1 MLVYGSKRLSG
12 RMRTLPDLQKFN
24 IKKPL
29 MPHLLITDDDAAIRE
44 LIAQIAG
51 DEGYTVAQA
60 GDIRQARIQIER
72 QKPDVVLLD
81 MQLPD
86 GDGMEFWNSQ
96 ALSDSQVVFITAHSS
111 VDSAIQALRCGA
123 VDYLL
128 KPVSLRRLQG
138 VLREIKSLLQEQP
151 LPGATDWFAKMIGHS
166 RPMQLLCA
174 HIEKVAPT
182 RATVLLVGES
192 GTGKELAAEA
202 IHLASPRHEKPFMPV
217 NCGAISPNLIESEL
231 FGHEKGSFTG
241 ADRLHKG
248 YFERASGGTLF
259 LDEITEMSM
268 ELQVRLLRVLE
279 TGRFMRV
286 GTHEEIAADVR
297 VVAATNRNPEQ
308 AVANG
313 TLREDLYHRLSVFP
327 LELPPLREREG
338 DILEL
343 ANHFLV
349 QLNEEGKTHKRF
361 APEALAA
368 MESYSW
374 PGNIR
379 ELRNY
384 VYRSY
389 ILADTLIKGDFNTF
403 ELESHSAGWG
413 SEILVPVGVP
423 LADANKQLIL
433 ATLKQCGGVKKAAAE
448 MLGISLK
455 TLYNRLEEYGA
466 ATDVDEHSSSSSF
479 R

>member
-1 MLVYGSKRLSG
+1 
-12 RMRTLPDLQKFN
+12 
-24 IKKPL
+24 
-29 MPHLLITDDDAAIRE
+29 MPHLLITDDEPATRE
-44 LIAQIAG
+44 LIAEIAA

-60 GDIRQARIQIER
+60 QDVRQARIQIER
-72 QKPDVVLLD
+72 QKPDVMLLD

-86 GDGMEFWNSQ
+86 GNGIELWKRL
-96 ALSDSQVVFITAHSS
+96 ALTDCQVVFITGHSS
-111 VDSAIQALRCGA
+111 VDSAIEALRCGA
-123 VDYLL
+123 VDYLT
-128 KPVSLRRLQG
+128 KPVSLRRLRGILGELKTMQPRAQQAAAG
-138 VLREIKSLLQEQP
+138 SGSDAFARIVGKSP
-151 LPGATDWFAKMIGHS
+151 AI
-166 RPMQLLCA
+166 QLFCA

-182 RATVLLVGES
+182 QATVLLVGES

-202 IHLASPRHEKPFMPV
+202 IHLASSRHQKPFMAV

-241 ADRLHKG
+241 ADRQHKG
-248 YFERASGGTLF
+248 YFERADGGTLF

-286 GTHEEIAADVR
+286 GTHQEIATNVR

-308 AVANG
+308 AVAKG

-327 LELPPLREREG
+327 LVLPPLRERDD
-338 DILEL
+338 DILL
-343 ANHFLV
+343 IADHFL
-349 QLNEEGKTHKRF
+349 QSLNQEYGTSKRF
-361 APEALAA
+361 SDDACEAML
-368 MESYSW
+368 SYAW

-389 ILADTLIKGDFNTF
+389 ILADDLIKGDFNSF
-403 ELESHSAGWG
+403 SMDSHSVGWG
-413 SEILVPVGVP
+413 TEITVPVGVP
-423 LADANKQLIL
+423 LADANRQLIL

-466 ATDVDEHSSSSSF
+466 LNDVDESSSGL

>member
-1 MLVYGSKRLSG
+1 
-12 RMRTLPDLQKFN
+12 
-24 IKKPL
+24 
-29 MPHLLITDDDAAIRE
+29 MPHLLIVDDESDIRE
-44 LIAQIAG
+44 LIADVAL
-51 DEGYTVAQA
+51 EAGYTVAQA
-60 GDIRQARIQIER
+60 SDVRQARIQMER
-72 QKPDVVLLD
+72 QKPDVALVD
-81 MQLPD
+81 VQLPD
-86 GDGMEFWNSQ
+86 GDGVAFWKESGP
-96 ALSDSQVVFITAHSS
+96 SDTQVVFMTGYSS
-111 VDSAIQALRCGA
+111 VDSAIEALRCGA

-128 KPVSLRRLQG
+128 KPLSLRRLRG
-138 VLREIKSLLQEQP
+138 ILVELKTMASSP
-151 LPGATDWFAKMIGHS
+151 PMPGASDCFAKMIGKS
-166 RPMQLLCA
+166 RAMQLLCA

-182 RATVLLVGES
+182 QATVLLVGES

-202 IHLASPRHEKPFMPV
+202 IHLASPRHQQPFIPI

-241 ADRLHKG
+241 ADRQHKG
-248 YFERASGGTLF
+248 YFERARGGTIF

-286 GTHEEIAADVR
+286 GAHEEIETDVR

-308 AVANG
+308 AVAG
-313 TLREDLYHRLSVFP
+313 GALREDLYHRLSVFP
-327 LELPPLREREG
+327 LELPPLRERE
-338 DILEL
+338 DDVILL
-343 ANHFLV
+343 AEHFL
-349 QLNEEGKTHKRF
+349 QKLNDENNTRKTF
-361 APEALAA
+361 APEAVKA
-368 MESYSW
+368 MREYSW

-389 ILADTLIKGDFNTF
+389 ILADDVIKGDFNSF
-403 ELESHSAGWG
+403 ELEAHSAGWG

-423 LADANKQLIL
+423 LAEANRQLIL
-433 ATLKQCGGVKKAAAE
+433 ATLKQCGGVKKTAAE

-466 ATDVDEHSSSSSF
+466 DTDLDGSSNPL

>member
-1 MLVYGSKRLSG
+1 
-12 RMRTLPDLQKFN
+12 
-24 IKKPL
+24 
-29 MPHLLITDDDAAIRE
+29 MPHLLITDDEPDTRQ
-44 LIAQIAG
+44 LIAEIAI

-60 GDIRQARIQIER
+60 GDIKQARIQIER
-72 QKPDVVLLD
+72 HRPDVMLLD
-81 MQLPD
+81 MHLPD
-86 GDGMEFWNSQ
+86 GNGIELWKRL
-96 ALSDSQVVFITAHSS
+96 ALTDCQVVFITGHSS
-111 VDSAIQALRCGA
+111 VESAIEALRCGA
-123 VDYLL
+123 VDYLT
-128 KPVSLRRLQG
+128 KPVALRRLRGILGELKTMAGASEPSEAGSQDAFARIVG
-138 VLREIKSLLQEQP
+138 KSP
-151 LPGATDWFAKMIGHS
+151 AV
-166 RPMQLLCA
+166 QLLCA

-182 RATVLLVGES
+182 QATVLLVGES

-202 IHLASPRHEKPFMPV
+202 IHLASPRHQKPFMAV

-231 FGHEKGSFTG
+231 FGHEKGAFTG
-241 ADRLHKG
+241 ADRQHKG
-248 YFERASGGTLF
+248 YFERADGGTLF

-286 GTHEEIAADVR
+286 GTHDEISTNVR
-297 VVAATNRNPEQ
+297 VVAATNRNPEL
-308 AVANG
+308 AVAKG

-327 LELPPLREREG
+327 LVLPPLRERDE
-338 DILEL
+338 DILL
-343 ANHFLV
+343 IANHFL
-349 QLNEEGKTHKRF
+349 QNLNKEYGTNKRF
-361 APEALAA
+361 SDEARQA
-368 MESYSW
+368 MLTYTW

-389 ILADTLIKGDFNTF
+389 ILADDVIKGDFNAF
-403 ELESHSAGWG
+403 SLDSHSAGWG
-413 SEILVPVGVP
+413 TEITVPVGVP
-423 LADANKQLIL
+423 LADANRQLIL

-466 ATDVDEHSSSSSF
+466 LSDVDESSSSL

>member
-1 MLVYGSKRLSG
+1 
-12 RMRTLPDLQKFN
+12 
-24 IKKPL
+24 
-29 MPHLLITDDDAAIRE
+29 MPHLLITDDESAIRE
-44 LIAQIAG
+44 LIAEIAIE
-51 DEGYTVAQA
+51 EGYTVAQA

-86 GDGMEFWNSQ
+86 GNGIDFWHDL
-96 ALSDSQVVFITAHSS
+96 ALPGTHVVFVTGYST

-128 KPVSLRRLQG
+128 KPVSLRRLRG
-138 VLREIKSLLQEQP
+138 ILSELKAMLQKHP
-151 LPGATDWFAKMIGHS
+151 LPGATNCFKKMIGQS
-166 RPMQLLCA
+166 RAVQLLCA

-182 RATVLLVGES
+182 QATVLLVGES

-241 ADRLHKG
+241 ADRQHKG

-286 GTHEEIAADVR
+286 GTNQEIDADVR
-297 VVAATNRNPEQ
+297 VIAATNRNPEQ

-327 LELPPLREREG
+327 LELPPLRDRDE
-338 DILEL
+338 DVLLL
-343 ANHFLV
+343 ADHFLR
-349 QLNEEGKTHKRF
+349 QLNEESGTNKAF
-361 APEALAA
+361 APEALKA
-368 MESYSW
+368 MSEYSW

-389 ILADTLIKGDFNTF
+389 ILADTVIKGDFNSF
-403 ELESHSAGWG
+403 ELESRSGGWG

-466 ATDVDEHSSSSSF
+466 ASDIDESSSSY

>member
-1 MLVYGSKRLSG
+1 
-12 RMRTLPDLQKFN
+12 
-24 IKKPL
+24 
-29 MPHLLITDDDAAIRE
+29 MPHLLITDDDVATRE
-44 LIAQIAG
+44 LIAEIAS

-86 GDGMEFWNSQ
+86 GDGMAFWKN
-96 ALSDSQVVFITAHSS
+96 LGLPDTQVVFITGYSS
-111 VDSAIQALRCGA
+111 VDSAIEALRCGA

-128 KPVSLRRLQG
+128 KPLSLRRLRG
-138 VLREIKSLLQEQP
+138 VLSEIKGLLQEHP
-151 LPGATDWFAKMIGHS
+151 LPGNADCFAKMIGQS

-241 ADRLHKG
+241 ADRQHKG

-286 GTHEEIAADVR
+286 GTHEEITANVR
-297 VVAATNRNPEQ
+297 VIAATNRNPEQ

-327 LELPPLREREG
+327 LELPPLRDRED
-338 DILEL
+338 DIFLL
-343 ANHFLV
+343 ANYFLDK
-349 QLNEEGKTHKRF
+349 LNEEGKTRKKF

-368 MESYSW
+368 IGNYSW

-389 ILADTLIKGDFNTF
+389 ILADTIIKGDFNSF

-413 SEILVPVGVP
+413 SEILVPVGIP

-466 ATDVDEHSSSSSF
+466 GGEVDESTSSF

>member
-1 MLVYGSKRLSG
+1 
-12 RMRTLPDLQKFN
+12 
-24 IKKPL
+24 
-29 MPHLLITDDDAAIRE
+29 MPHLLIIDDEIAIRD
-44 LIAQIAG
+44 LIAEIAG

-60 GDIRQARIQIER
+60 GDIRQARIQMER

-86 GDGMEFWNSQ
+86 GNGMQFW
-96 ALSDSQVVFITAHSS
+96 ADVELPDTQVVFMTGYSS

-128 KPVSLRRLQG
+128 KPVNLRRLRG
-138 VLREIKSLLQEQP
+138 VLGELKAMHQKHP
-151 LPGATDWFAKMIGHS
+151 LPGASNCFAKMIGQS
-166 RPMQLLCA
+166 RAIQLLCA

-182 RATVLLVGES
+182 QATVLLVGES

-241 ADRLHKG
+241 ADRQHKG
-248 YFERASGGTLF
+248 YFERAGGGTLF

-297 VVAATNRNPEQ
+297 VIAATNRNPEQ

-327 LELPPLREREG
+327 LELPPLRDRED
-338 DILEL
+338 DIQLL
-343 ANHFLV
+343 AQHFLNL
-349 QLNEEGKTHKRF
+349 LNEEGQTKKTF
-361 APEALAA
+361 SPEALQA
-368 MESYSW
+368 MSEYAW

-389 ILADTLIKGDFNTF
+389 ILADTVIKGDFNSF

-466 ATDVDEHSSSSSF
+466 AGEIDESSSF

>member
-1 MLVYGSKRLSG
+1 
-12 RMRTLPDLQKFN
+12 
-24 IKKPL
+24 
-29 MPHLLITDDDAAIRE
+29 MPHLLIIDDEPDTRE
-44 LIAQIAG
+44 LIAEIAVE
-51 DEGYTVAQA
+51 EGYTVAQA
-60 GDIRQARIQIER
+60 GDVRQARIQVER
-72 QKPDVVLLD
+72 HKPDVVLLD

-86 GDGMEFWNSQ
+86 GDGMELWKRM
-96 ALSDSQVVFITAHSS
+96 ALPDCQVVFITGHSS
-111 VDSAIQALRCGA
+111 VESAIEALRCGA
-123 VDYLL
+123 ADYLI
-128 KPVSLRRLQG
+128 KPIALRRLRG
-138 VLREIKSLLQEQP
+138 IFSELKTMAGSSREAGSQD
-151 LPGATDWFAKMIGHS
+151 AFS
-166 RPMQLLCA
+166 RIVGTSPAIQLLCA

-182 RATVLLVGES
+182 LATVLLVGES

-202 IHLASPRHEKPFMPV
+202 IHLASPRHDKPFMAV

-231 FGHEKGSFTG
+231 FGHEKGAFTG
-241 ADRLHKG
+241 ADRQHKG
-248 YFERASGGTLF
+248 YFERADGGTLF

-268 ELQVRLLRVLE
+268 DLQVRLLRVLE

-308 AVANG
+308 AVAKG
-313 TLREDLYHRLSVFP
+313 SLREDLYHRLSVFP
-327 LELPPLREREG
+327 LELPPLRDRED
-338 DILEL
+338 DILL
-343 ANHFLV
+343 IANHFL
-349 QLNEEGKTHKRF
+349 QALNQEYGTAKRF
-361 APEALAA
+361 SEDARKA
-368 MESYSW
+368 MLTYPW

-389 ILADTLIKGDFNTF
+389 ILADDLIKGDFNSF
-403 ELESHSAGWG
+403 SLESHSVGWG
-413 SEILVPVGVP
+413 SEITVPVGVP
-423 LADANKQLIL
+423 LADANRQLIL

-466 ATDVDEHSSSSSF
+466 LSDVDESSSSL

>member
-1 MLVYGSKRLSG
+1 
-12 RMRTLPDLQKFN
+12 
-24 IKKPL
+24 
-29 MPHLLITDDDAAIRE
+29 MPHLLITDDEPATRE
-44 LIAQIAG
+44 LIAEIAA

-60 GDIRQARIQIER
+60 QDVRQARIQIER
-72 QKPDVVLLD
+72 QKPDVMLLD

-86 GDGMEFWNSQ
+86 GNGIELWKRL
-96 ALSDSQVVFITAHSS
+96 ALTDCQVVFITGHSS
-111 VDSAIQALRCGA
+111 VDSAIEALRCGA
-123 VDYLL
+123 VDYLT
-128 KPVSLRRLQG
+128 KPVSFRRLRGILGELKTMQPRAQQAAAG
-138 VLREIKSLLQEQP
+138 SGSDAFARIVGKSP
-151 LPGATDWFAKMIGHS
+151 AI
-166 RPMQLLCA
+166 QLLCA

-182 RATVLLVGES
+182 QATVLLVGES

-202 IHLASPRHEKPFMPV
+202 IHLASPRHQKPFMAV

-241 ADRLHKG
+241 ADRQHKG
-248 YFERASGGTLF
+248 YFERADGGTLF

-286 GTHEEIAADVR
+286 GTHQEIATNVR

-308 AVANG
+308 AVAKG

-327 LELPPLREREG
+327 LVLPPLRERDD
-338 DILEL
+338 DILL
-343 ANHFLV
+343 IADHFL
-349 QLNEEGKTHKRF
+349 QSLNQEYGTSKRF
-361 APEALAA
+361 SDDACEAML
-368 MESYSW
+368 SYAW

-389 ILADTLIKGDFNTF
+389 ILADDLIKGDFNSF
-403 ELESHSAGWG
+403 SMDSHSVGWG
-413 SEILVPVGVP
+413 TEITVPVGVP
-423 LADANKQLIL
+423 LADANRQLIL

-466 ATDVDEHSSSSSF
+466 LNDVDESSSSL

>member
-1 MLVYGSKRLSG
+1 
-12 RMRTLPDLQKFN
+12 
-24 IKKPL
+24 
-29 MPHLLITDDDAAIRE
+29 MPHLLITDDEPDTRE
-44 LIAQIAG
+44 LIAEIAQE
-51 DEGYTVAQA
+51 EGYTVAQA
-60 GDIRQARIQIER
+60 GDIKQARIQVER
-72 QKPDVVLLD
+72 RKPDIMLLD

-86 GDGMEFWNSQ
+86 GDGIELWKRL
-96 ALSDSQVVFITAHSS
+96 ALSDCQVVFITGHSS
-111 VDSAIQALRCGA
+111 VDSAIEALRCGA
-123 VDYLL
+123 VDYLT
-128 KPVSLRRLQG
+128 KPVSLRRLRG
-138 VLREIKSLLQEQP
+138 ILAELKTLRPHASEPPPQDAFSRIVGKSP
-151 LPGATDWFAKMIGHS
+151 AI
-166 RPMQLLCA
+166 QLLCA

-182 RATVLLVGES
+182 QATVLLVGES

-202 IHLASPRHEKPFMPV
+202 IHLASPRHQKPFMAV

-231 FGHEKGSFTG
+231 FGHEKGAFTG
-241 ADRLHKG
+241 ADRQHKG
-248 YFERASGGTLF
+248 YFERAHGGTLF

-286 GTHEEIAADVR
+286 GTHEEIATDVR

-308 AVANG
+308 AVAKG
-313 TLREDLYHRLSVFP
+313 ILREDLYHRLSVFP
-327 LELPPLREREG
+327 LELPPLRERGE
-338 DILEL
+338 DILLIAE
-343 ANHFLV
+343 HFL
-349 QLNEEGKTHKRF
+349 QGLNAEYGTAKRF
-361 APEALAA
+361 SDEAKRA
-368 MESYSW
+368 MLTYHW

-389 ILADTLIKGDFNTF
+389 ILADDVIKGDFSSF
-403 ELESHSAGWG
+403 SLDSHSAGWG
-413 SEILVPVGVP
+413 TEITVPVGVP
-423 LADANKQLIL
+423 LADANRQLIL

-466 ATDVDEHSSSSSF
+466 LNDVDESSSSL

>member
-1 MLVYGSKRLSG
+1 
-12 RMRTLPDLQKFN
+12 
-24 IKKPL
+24 
-29 MPHLLITDDDAAIRE
+29 MPHLLIIEDEPSIRE
-44 LIAQIAG
+44 LIAEIAV

-60 GDIRQARIQIER
+60 GDVRQARIQVDR
-72 QKPDVVLLD
+72 HKPDVVLCD
-81 MQLPD
+81 MNLPD
-86 GDGMEFWNSQ
+86 GDGIELWKRM
-96 ALSDSQVVFITAHSS
+96 ALSECQVVFITGQST
-111 VDSAIQALRCGA
+111 VESAIEALRCGA
-123 VDYLL
+123 VDYLT
-128 KPVSLRRLQG
+128 KPIGLRRLRG
-138 VLREIKSLLQEQP
+138 ILGELKTMAPPVARPREEGDVNQTPFARIVGKSP
-151 LPGATDWFAKMIGHS
+151 AI
-166 RPMQLLCA
+166 QLLCA

-182 RATVLLVGES
+182 QATVLLVGES

-202 IHLASPRHEKPFMPV
+202 IHLASPRHKKPFMAV

-231 FGHEKGSFTG
+231 FGHEKGAFTG
-241 ADRLHKG
+241 ADKQHKG
-248 YFERASGGTLF
+248 YFERADGGTLF

-286 GTHEEIAADVR
+286 GTHEEIAANVR

-308 AVANG
+308 AVAKG

-327 LELPPLREREG
+327 LVLPPLRERG
-338 DILEL
+338 DDILL
-343 ANHFLV
+343 IADHFLER
-349 QLNEEGKTHKRF
+349 LNEEYSTAKRF
-361 APEALAA
+361 SDEAKEAMLA
-368 MESYSW
+368 YSW

-389 ILADTLIKGDFNTF
+389 ILADDVIKGDFNAF
-403 ELESHSAGWG
+403 ALDSHSAGWG
-413 SEILVPVGVP
+413 TEITVPVGVP
-423 LADANKQLIL
+423 LADANRQLIL

-466 ATDVDEHSSSSSF
+466 LGDTDESSSL